1 MCCWVVGGTF
11 VGLRRREGREGRR
24 RSSTVFGFKSDSH
37 KFIQSPCATAELF
50 ISHTVGSPHPSP
62 DGNDDA
68 EQRHH

>member
-11 VGLRRREGREGRR
+11 VGLRRKEGREGRP

-50 ISHTVGSPHPSP
+50 ISHTVGSP